1 MRMRYERSMAIAGRH
16 GTLIELIRTG
26 EFSTP
31 ALAAKL
37 KVSEQTVYRDVLFL
51 KQRGYVIR
59 AVKHSAGWAYQL
71 RNEPATGTNGTR
83 SPST

>member
-16 GTLIELIRTG
+16 GTLIDLIRTG

-37 KVSEQTVYRDVLFL
+37 RVSEQTVYRDVLFL
-51 KQRGYVIR
+51 KQRGYGIR
-59 AVKHSAGWAYQL
+59 AVRHSAGWAYHL
-71 RNEPATGTNGTR
+71 VAEPGSVAPGKGSSGT
-83 SPST
+83 

>member
-1 MRMRYERSMAIAGRH
+1 MRYERSFAIAGRRH
-16 GTLIELIRTG
+16 GKLIELIRTG

-31 ALAAKL
+31 ALAERL
-37 KVSEQTVYRDVLFL
+37 GVSEQNVYRDVLFL

-71 RNEPATGTNGTR
+71 RDEPAAVTSETR
-83 SPST
+83 SSST

>member
-1 MRMRYERSMAIAGRH
+1 MRYQRSMAIAGRH

-37 KVSEQTVYRDVLFL
+37 NVSEQTVYRDVLFL
-51 KQRGYVIR
+51 KQRGYAIR
-59 AVKHSAGWAYQL
+59 AIRRSGGWAYQL
-71 RNEPATGTNGTR
+71 RNEPAARTNGTR